1 MRYSIKR
8 LEIVQKKHALK
19 HALKGAN
26 RARKTL
32 KIAGKETYERIIEVP
47 LWEEFAKPLKSPIAD
62 LNNLGV
68 REGQST
74 IAGKFLC

>member
-32 KIAGKETYERIIEVP
+32 KIAGKEKRATRMSNSSY
-47 LWEEFAKPLKSPIAD
+47 
-62 LNNLGV
+62 
-68 REGQST
+68 
-74 IAGKFLC
+74 